1 MRDHSAAYWFS
12 IGDHVEVMED
22 VTKAGVNL
30 KGRKGIVME
39 AWEKCEVD
47 PTCCC
52 AEQVEVDLAIRV
64 DFQGTEE
71 DEKEDGTFQF
81 RFNEEELK
89 KVKVELPVAFDGM
102 SCKAFKLEHLDAQR
116 NAAARMKASAE

>member
-1 MRDHSAAYWFS
+1 
-12 IGDHVEVMED
+12 MED

-30 KGRKGIVME
+30 KGRTGVVVQ

-64 DFQGTEE
+64 EFKGTEANANEEGVSFQFHFNE
-71 DEKEDGTFQF
+71 DE
-81 RFNEEELK
+81 LK
-89 KVKVELPVAFDGM
+89 QIKAPEPVVAFDGM
-102 SCKAFKLEHLDAQR
+102 SCKAFKLEQLEAQR
-116 NAAARMKASAE
+116 NAAASMKKEASKSE